1 MFSQSKFTR
10 SHNTHLSFTLCYPE
24 SFPQLSRR
32 GLSSLSGTHPA
43 LLSHFILSALVF
55 SHPFNNSHKPLEM
68 RYFIMPPRCVRTECN
83 DVKST
88 RWNKHTQHMVDT
100 LLYSSAEKPR
110 RRHCNCFCLWSAY
123 KAWYNHSA
131 WLIFHQT
138 LWYYHSVNHY
148 TMLFSQSLT
157 QTDRNTNSVRCGE
170 LAEGAF
176 VPLTAMPGH
185 LGFHWSD

>member
-68 RYFIMPPRCVRTECN
+68 RYFIMPSRCVRTECN
-83 DVKST
+83 DVKFT
-88 RWNKHTQHMVDT
+88 RWDTHTQHMVDT
-100 LLYSSAEKPR
+100 LLYSSAKKPR
-110 RRHCNCFCLWSAY
+110 RRHCNSVFVCGLHIKRDTITVHDWFSIRPFDITTLSFITQCYSV
-123 KAWYNHSA
+123 KV
-131 WLIFHQT
+131 WLKQT
-138 LWYYHSVNHY
+138 GIQIRFGVVSWLKGLS
-148 TMLFSQSLT
+148 SL
-157 QTDRNTNSVRCGE
+157 
-170 LAEGAF
+170 
-176 VPLTAMPGH
+176 
-185 LGFHWSD
+185 